1 MRLVYS
7 EAKVFQNLVDVL
19 GKLVD
24 EVLLVANEDGIEM
37 KAMDAARTAMIR
49 IRISKDNFLEYEVGE
64 SGESVGFTIANMAKF
79 LKRAKKGYQLE
90 LGTLE
95 EGAEIYV
102 VLRGTLIKKYE
113 FSNLEVIEPEIPN
126 PDELDFKVS
135 AVIMASVLKEALKDA
150 EAVGDIVEFEARDD
164 ELIIRGIGTTE
175 SATKLMAGMAAVTEL
190 EVLEPSKARYDISY
204 LKHILSLTKIAENV
218 TIKFSEDAPLYLK
231 FEIAA
236 GGEVEYL
243 LAPQA

>member
-7 EAKVFQNLVDVL
+7 EAKVFQNLIDVL

-24 EVLLVANEDGIEM
+24 EVLLVANDEGIEM
-37 KAMDAARTAMIR
+37 KAMDAARTAMIK
-49 IRISKDNFLEYEVGE
+49 IKIYKENFIEYEIGE
-64 SGESVGFTIANMAKF
+64 GESVGFTIANMAKF

-126 PDELDFKVS
+126 PDELEFKVN

-150 EAVGDIVEFEARDD
+150 EAVGDIVEFEAREG
-164 ELIIRGIGTTE
+164 ELLIKGIGTTE
-175 SATKLMAGMAAVTEL
+175 SITRLTDGMTAVAEI

-204 LKHILSLTKIAENV
+204 LKHILSLTKISENV

-231 FEIAA
+231 FDITA